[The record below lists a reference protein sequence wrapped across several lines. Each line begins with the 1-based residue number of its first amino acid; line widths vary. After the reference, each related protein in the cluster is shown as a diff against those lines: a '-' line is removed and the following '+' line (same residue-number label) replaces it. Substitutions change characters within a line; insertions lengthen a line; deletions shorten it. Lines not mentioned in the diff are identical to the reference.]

1 MELGQNIAKNAAL
14 RENVF
19 MMAICVELRIPL
31 FLVGKPGSSKSLAK
45 SIIQDSMHGKT
56 SRSDLLKKFKQ
67 VHMFSYQCSQLATPE
82 SVIEVFKSAKKF
94 QSTQDTS
101 QYVSVV
107 VLDEVGLAEDS
118 PNLPLKALHPLLED
132 GTEGAGAEGKD
143 EVCVLLC
150 LFLLLLILCIQSQ
163 VIDRGL
169 RVAFIGISNWA
180 LDPAKMNRGVMVTRG
195 TPDIKELKFSA
206 KGICGKEDD
215 DRTREK
221 LEPYFK
227 DLAEAYEAICER
239 QVEEKEFFGLRD
251 FYR

>member
-56 SRSDLLKKFKQ
+56 SRSDLLKTFKE

-94 QSTQDTS
+94 QSTQDTN

-143 EVCVLLC
+143 EVCTIMCLLP
-150 LFLLLLILCIQSQ
+150 F
-163 VIDRGL
+163 VDNHL
-169 RVAFIGISNWA
+169 R
-180 LDPAKMNRGVMVTRG
+180 P
-195 TPDIKELKFSA
+195 
-206 KGICGKEDD
+206 
-215 DRTREK
+215 
-221 LEPYFK
+221 
-227 DLAEAYEAICER
+227 
-239 QVEEKEFFGLRD
+239 
-251 FYR
+251 